1 MFCGNAVEQK
11 DLKSRCF
18 LKGGQNEM
26 TEKTDN
32 SGKHGY
38 WIHKQVEDQHSVS
51 GYFVLPECKCGL
63 CGFVVSYERDRC
75 PHCRAIMDGER
86 RFSKN

>member
-1 MFCGNAVEQK
+1 MFFE
-11 DLKSRCF
+11 R
-18 LKGGQNEM
+18 GQNEM